1 MDLREL
7 EPKESPGDVSSV
19 STDFED
25 QTLHDALQESLD
37 SMAGAC
43 SRLRGDDMV
52 SVIEDGEMTVLA
64 FAPPARFE
72 EQEIVKSFRR
82 SEQLAA
88 EILTMGESEQV
99 NSRPELYSDRLCEV
113 QQQLIDKDME
123 IHSLRRQLQDARHAA
138 AATQAKLCRA
148 QATLKVRDEMIKAKN
163 QDISDLHLELH
174 TAAREVAM
182 QTRRQQER
190 PRSDDS
196 NAVELDFL
204 RRQCKLLEE
213 MNQQLRRDQWQA
225 ASASSGPDPIE
236 EMPSEPIARAENRAE
251 KAEKEPEVNS
261 GPLPSI
267 SRAAAKATKA
277 RP

>member
-7 EPKESPGDVSSV
+7 EPKERPGDVSSV

-37 SMAGAC
+37 SMTGAC

-52 SVIEDGEMTVLA
+52 SVIEEGEMTVLA

-82 SEQLAA
+82 SELLAA
-88 EILTMGESEQV
+88 EILTMGEPEQV

-123 IHSLRRQLQDARHAA
+123 IHSLRRQLHDARHAA
-138 AATQAKLCRA
+138 AASQAKLCRV

-163 QDISDLHLELH
+163 QDISEMHLELH
-174 TAAREVAM
+174 SAAREVAM
-182 QTRRQQER
+182 ARRHHER
-190 PRSDDS
+190 PQSD
-196 NAVELDFL
+196 NLAELDFL

-225 ASASSGPDPIE
+225 ASASSASSGPDPIE
-236 EMPSEPIARAENRAE
+236 EMPSEPIASRAPE

-267 SRAAAKATKA
+267 SRAAAKATMA
-277 RP
+277 TRP

>member
-37 SMAGAC
+37 SMTGAC

-88 EILTMGESEQV
+88 EILTMGNPEQV

-123 IHSLRRQLQDARHAA
+123 IHSLRRQLQDARQAA
-138 AATQAKLCRA
+138 AASQAKLCRV
-148 QATLKVRDEMIKAKN
+148 QATLKVRDEMIKVKN

-174 TAAREVAM
+174 SAAREVAM
-182 QTRRQQER
+182 QTRRQHER

-196 NAVELDFL
+196 NMAVELDFL

-213 MNQQLRRDQWQA
+213 MNHQLRRDQWQA

-236 EMPSEPIARAENRAE
+236 EMPSEPIASRAPE
-251 KAEKEPEVNS
+251 KTEKEPEINS

-277 RP
+277 MP